1 MQINNFQLNSLP
13 LVHVCTSRQ
22 HKRQVPF
29 ECMTKK
35 EKQLRIAKY
44 YKAIIVHNLSYKLCS
59 LREQNKNIK
68 GYVE

>member
-1 MQINNFQLNSLP
+1 MHCSCSP
-13 LVHVCTSRQ
+13 HV
-22 HKRQVPF
+22 PY
-29 ECMTKK
+29 ECITRK

-68 GYVE
+68 GYVEQTFYKHSIVLNLI